1 MKSSRDDSLK
11 LALKQIA
18 QECRTYIIT
27 HIRAIFQGKGYLE
40 LPKEMFVGIISCNEV
55 RGEGRERGGEGG
67 GEGGGREGR
76 GGEEEMEGRGE
87 GGREG
92 GEGRKRWRGEGRE
105 EMRYYIL

>member
-55 RGEGRERGGEGG
+55 SGEGG
-67 GEGGGREGR
+67 RE

-87 GGREG
+87 GREG
-92 GEGRKRWRGEGRE
+92 GGRGERE